1 VGSGGTWVSTKQK
14 EPSSGGGP
22 RDETH
27 VVAPLSLV
35 SSSHAPE
42 KVLMEDLS

>member
-1 VGSGGTWVSTKQK
+1 MGSGGTRQK

-27 VVAPLSLV
+27 VVAPLSLI

-42 KVLMEDLS
+42 KVLAADLS